1 MICYPSACIRV
12 DYKPCF
18 KPCLVVFV
26 GFRPCRLNAEFLLKC
41 LQFGIDVACI
51 GMEFLPISGR
61 RADVGFRVKRFKK
74 VAQKNV
80 KNVWNCHLF
89 FIPL

>member
-1 MICYPSACIRV
+1 M
-12 DYKPCF
+12 
-18 KPCLVVFV
+18 
-26 GFRPCRLNAEFLLKC
+26 GFRSYGLNAEFLLKC

-51 GMEFLPISGR
+51 GMEFLPASGR
-61 RADVGFRVKRFKK
+61 RANVWILLKRFKK

-80 KNVWNCHLF
+80 KNIWNCHLF